1 LPSVRSITL
10 NQNRFNRIGFLDFI
24 VVIEY
29 YTSSAVTAIELP
41 DMTPTTQPSRRRTQA
56 FSRFEAL
63 YAIAIIAVMC
73 SLVVAAITN
82 ASRDANP
89 IGVRQHQAALNKALQ
104 VWGRPPHTPSPLHV
118 QSQLVPVP
126 SKAIS

>member
-1 LPSVRSITL
+1 
-10 NQNRFNRIGFLDFI
+10 
-24 VVIEY
+24 
-29 YTSSAVTAIELP
+29 
-41 DMTPTTQPSRRRTQA
+41 MTPTTQPSRRRTQA

-89 IGVRQHQAALNKALQ
+89 IGVRQQQAALNKALH
-104 VWGRPPHTPSPLHV
+104 VWSRPPPTPSPLHV
-118 QSQLVPVP
+118 QSQLVLVP

>member
-1 LPSVRSITL
+1 
-10 NQNRFNRIGFLDFI
+10 
-24 VVIEY
+24 
-29 YTSSAVTAIELP
+29 
-41 DMTPTTQPSRRRTQA
+41 MTFTTQPSRRRTQA

-63 YAIAIIAVMC
+63 YAIAIIAVMS

-89 IGVRQHQAALNKALQ
+89 IGVRQQQATHNKALHAC
-104 VWGRPPHTPSPLHV
+104 VRPPHTPSPLHV